1 MAAIPQKRL
10 VHVHLRSTFFI
21 YIILLVNSPVFSQQF
36 SSPLIP
42 VVPELLSGSQVRCI
56 HKDSK
61 GYMWFGTANGLIR
74 YDGVNA
80 YRYMHNPGDRNTLAH
95 NTVNTIIENK
105 DQVLLIGTGQGV
117 CLYDRVLDNF
127 VNLDSI
133 EGNRNYLTS
142 RYITSVTIDEQG
154 HYWIGTHEGG
164 INVYDPEKKEFSY
177 IIEPAN
183 KGIMPSTNFINVLHH
198 HEGVIWCGS
207 KGGLLLYSTA
217 TKKRLPLNSLSY
229 FSDKQVTDIVLDQ
242 KNKLWLATLNGE
254 IAQIITQNGQVKYR
268 KILSGEEF
276 AGSSNR
282 VLAIDFDLHGNLLV
296 GGEEAGFNYVDTKT
310 WKVTRW
316 ADRED
321 PSDRLPVN
329 SVQSMFVDN
338 DGIIWIGTLN
348 NGVFLFDN
356 RKKKFE
362 TSMEEKEH
370 SIFSDKEARSFV
382 EDEYGN
388 ILIAYYGVGIGKVDT
403 RTNTWH
409 NLSDINQKIVN
420 KNLSSIIY
428 DRHGEIWVGTL
439 GKGVYR
445 INLKKRSVVNYS
457 IKSEG
462 FGNDQVFCLYES
474 GNGSIWAG
482 TWGSGLFYF
491 DTEKEIFVN
500 STEYN
505 KTNHIPNTAY
515 VTAMME
521 DSDGRFWVG
530 TLYGLYELNKIK
542 DYSFAYTLHV
552 PDSTPGSISGA
563 LIQAIRED
571 KNKNLWVATEDN
583 GLNLKEKGAKTFKFY
598 HTENGLRSN
607 TIRSLLIDEHGNIW
621 MGSNK
626 GLSKLIVSTN
636 TIINYGIEDGLKSNN
651 FYTNA
656 SLISSEGKFFFGN
669 NYGFTSF
676 FPDDIQ
682 VTSIR
687 PTVYFSDLKINNQ
700 SVRPGVPES
709 PLAKHISLTSEIELA
724 YDQRSF
730 AIDFVALDY
739 NHSSDYNYCYKLQGF
754 DKEWNCIGSNHT
766 ASYTNIDP
774 GNYVFMVKAAN
785 QDGVWTEAPI
795 EIEINIQQVFWKT
808 WWAFVIYF
816 AILVGIVYAIIKIR
830 IERLKIKNQLLL
842 ERLAREQEHALSES
856 KTQFFT
862 NISHEFRTPLSLV
875 MMPLESLITTDNLPA
890 EFNDKI
896 ATAYKNAGRMMRLV
910 NELMDFAKLENGN
923 LQLKVIHGEL
933 VSFIMETCGAFNEV
947 AKKRKISFTV
957 SSSIESL
964 TGWFDRDKLERI
976 IFNVLSNAFKF
987 TAEGGTVNL
996 QLNVKYTPIARV
1008 NQCRCLEL
1016 IIVDNGMGISADE
1029 IPHIFEKFYQA
1040 KSAAKIS
1047 IPGAGIGLSLT
1058 KALVE
1063 LHQGKIIVESVPDQ
1077 ATVFNILLPIDA
1089 AAFQIDNIPQ
1099 DLIGEATDIHM
1110 EKYTLQQA
1118 SDIDNEDSSGKPE
1131 ILVAEDNDELREYLV
1146 AELRKEFS
1154 VLEVKDGNE
1163 GLLIARQK
1171 NPSLII
1177 SDVMM
1182 PVMDGIEFCKAIK
1195 SDLETCHIPFILL
1208 TAKSTIQD
1216 QILGIGTGADV
1227 YITKPFNV
1235 QYLITH
1241 VFQVIESR
1249 QKLYT
1254 RFSQDVYLMPG
1265 MLTSNTL
1272 DEEFLQKTID
1282 FITNNLQDPQLGV
1295 DVIASFFN
1303 LSRMQIYRKI
1313 KGLTGKSVVEF
1324 IRTVRMKQAIKLMD
1338 TQKYTLSEI
1347 AYEVGFSSSSY
1358 FTKCFKDEYGKTP
1371 SEFLQQ
1377 HR

>member
-1 MAAIPQKRL
+1 MGTVCQMRFELVRL
-10 VHVHLRSTFFI
+10 RAVCFTIIFSWITSTLFC
-21 YIILLVNSPVFSQQF
+21 QQF
-36 SSPLIP
+36 SSGLLP
-42 VVPELLSGSQVRCI
+42 VVPDLLSSSTVRCI
-56 HKDSK
+56 YKDSK

-74 YDGVNA
+74 FDGVNA
-80 YRYMHNPGDRNTLAH
+80 YRYMHNPGDRSSITH
-95 NTVNTIIENK
+95 NTINVILENR
-105 DQVLLIGTGQGV
+105 DQDLLIGTAQGL
-117 CLYDRVLDNF
+117 CIYNKVLDNF

-133 EGNRNYLTS
+133 EGNRNYLTN
-142 RYITSVTIDEQG
+142 RYITSVAVDDYG
-154 HYWIGTHEGG
+154 NYWVGTHEGG
-164 INVYDPEKKEFSY
+164 INVYDPVKKEFSY
-177 IIEPAN
+177 IIEPAH
-183 KGIMPSTNFINVLHH
+183 KGIMPSTNFINVLYN

-207 KGGLLLYSTA
+207 KGGLLLYNSA
-217 TKKRLPLNSLSY
+217 TKRRIPLNSLNY
-229 FSDKQVTDIVLDQ
+229 FSDKQVTDIVLD
-242 KNKLWLATLNGE
+242 KRRKLMLATLTGE
-254 IAQIITQNGQVKYR
+254 IAQIVSQSGQFKFR

-282 VLAIDFDLHGNLLV
+282 VLALDFDLHGNMLV

-316 ADRED
+316 VDDEAT
-321 PSDRLPVN
+321 SNRLPIN
-329 SVQSMFVDN
+329 SVQSIYVDN
-338 DGIIWIGTLN
+338 EGIIWIGTLN
-348 NGVFLFDN
+348 NGVFRFDN

-362 TSMEEKEH
+362 ASTEEREK
-370 SIFSDKEARSFV
+370 SIFSNREARSFV

-388 ILIAYYGVGIGKVDT
+388 IWIAYYGVGIGKIDT
-403 RTNTWH
+403 KTNTWQ
-409 NLSDINQKIVN
+409 NLTDINQKITN

-428 DRHGEIWVGTL
+428 DRYGEIWVGTL

-445 INLKKRSVVNYS
+445 INLKNRSVINYS
-457 IKSEG
+457 IKSDG

-474 GNGSIWAG
+474 GNGTIWAG

-491 DTEKEIFVN
+491 DTKNQKFVN
-500 STEYN
+500 STEYS
-505 KTNHIPNTAY
+505 KSNHIPNTAY
-515 VTAMME
+515 VTTMME
-521 DSDGRFWVG
+521 GSDGKFWVG
-530 TLYGLYELNKIK
+530 TLYGLYEL
-542 DYSFAYTLHV
+542 DETQDFSFTYKLHV
-552 PDSTPGSISGA
+552 PDSTAGSISGA
-563 LIQAIRED
+563 LIQALCED
-571 KNKNLWVATEDN
+571 KEKNLWIATEDN
-583 GLNLKEKGAKTFKFY
+583 GLNLKERGSTTFKFY
-598 HTENGLRSN
+598 QTENGLRSN
-607 TIRSLLIDEHGNIW
+607 TIRSLLVDEQGNVW
-621 MGSNK
+621 MGSNR

-636 TIINYGIEDGLKSNN
+636 TIINYGIEDGLKTNN

-676 FPDDIQ
+676 FPDSIR
-682 VTSIR
+682 VNPIR
-687 PTVYFSDLKINNQ
+687 PTLYLSDLKINNQ
-700 SVRPGVPES
+700 SVRPGAPDS
-709 PLAKHISLTSEIELA
+709 PLSKHISLASEIELL

-739 NHSSDYNYCYKLQGF
+739 NHSSDYTYCYKLQNF
-754 DKEWNCIGSNHT
+754 DEEWNCIGSNHT

-774 GNYVFMVKAAN
+774 GHYVFMVKAAN
-785 QDGVWTEAPI
+785 QDGVWTETPI
-795 EIEINIQQVFWKT
+795 QLKINIQQVFWKT
-808 WWAFVIYF
+808 WWAFAIYF
-816 AILVGIVYAIIKIR
+816 SIVFIIIYAGVKFR

-842 ERLAREQEHALSES
+842 ERLAREQEHELSES

-875 MMPLESLITTDNLPA
+875 MMPLESLITTENLPA
-890 EFNDKI
+890 QFSERI

-923 LQLKVIHGEL
+923 LQLKVVHGEL
-933 VSFIMETCGAFNEV
+933 VSFIIETCAAFNEV
-947 AKKRKISFTV
+947 AKKRKITFTV

-987 TAEGGTVNL
+987 TAAGGTVNL
-996 QLNVKYTPIARV
+996 QINIRYTTVAKV

-1016 IIVDNGMGISADE
+1016 VIVDNGMGISADE

-1040 KSAAKIS
+1040 KSATKVS
-1047 IPGAGIGLSLT
+1047 SPGAGIGLSLT

-1063 LHQGKIIVESVPDQ
+1063 LHQGKISVESVPDRE
-1077 ATVFNILLPIDA
+1077 TVFNILLPIDA
-1089 AAFQIDNIPQ
+1089 AAFQIDNVPQ
-1099 DLIGEATDIHM
+1099 DLIGEASDIHIN
-1110 EKYTLQQA
+1110 KYPLQQKFN
-1118 SDIDNEDSSGKPE
+1118 IDADDSSAKPE

-1146 AELRKEFS
+1146 AELKKEFL
-1154 VLEVKDGNE
+1154 VLEVKDGHE
-1163 GLLIARQK
+1163 GLLLARQK
-1171 NPSLII
+1171 NPSVII

-1182 PVMDGIEFCKAIK
+1182 PNMDGIEFCKAIK
-1195 SDLETCHIPFILL
+1195 NDLETCHIPFILL

-1235 QYLITH
+1235 QYLMTH

-1249 QKLYT
+1249 QKLYS
-1254 RFSQDVYLMPG
+1254 RFSQEVYLMPA
-1265 MLTSNTL
+1265 MVTSNAL
-1272 DEEFLQKTID
+1272 DEAFLQKAID
-1282 FITNNLQDPQLGV
+1282 FITDNLQDTQLGV
-1295 DVIASFFN
+1295 DTIASFFN

-1347 AYEVGFSSSSY
+1347 AFEVGFSSSSY

-1371 SEFLQQ
+1371 SDFLQQ
-1377 HR
+1377 QR